1 MSEGMNFTI
10 RIENNSKIVLDG
22 LKDVTE
28 RALYAIGVKG
38 VEGSVYAI
46 SGKLGIERAVKT
58 GRLRASISFITPA
71 GDMTVVPNGEKR
83 FENKKVENSKDGDKL
98 SGTAEKNSVVVG
110 SNVEYAEKV
119 HNGMWTSEKGGKNRK
134 YKERPFLRVGI
145 EKTKDQMK
153 EQAEKIFKGQL

>member
-1 MSEGMNFTI
+1 MSDGMRFTI

-38 VEGSVYAI
+38 VEGSVEAI
-46 SGKLGIERAVKT
+46 SGNLGIERAVKT
-58 GRLRASISFITPA
+58 GRLRASISFITPTQS
-71 GDMTVVPNGEKR
+71 GDGKQKSSAAKE
-83 FENKKVENSKDGDKL
+83 GDKL
-98 SGTAEKNSVVVG
+98 KGKADKNSVVIG

-119 HNGMWTSEKGGKNRK
+119 HNGMWTSEKGGEKRK

-145 EKTKDQMK
+145 DKTKGEMQ
-153 EQAEKIFKGQL
+153 EQVEKIFKGQL